1 MGKAKMSL
9 AALFYVMASNMTE
22 VARWRLRIAGVYSLD
37 VARQIKTR
45 TPRRHTRNRLHAAR
59 NKDQSNRSRAAIQL
73 LEELGI
79 VVDADT
85 GEIINLQLPPPSL

>member
-1 MGKAKMSL
+1 LLVFIHWMWLGKSRPVPHAD
-9 AALFYVMASNMTE
+9 THE
-22 VARWRLRIAGVYSLD
+22 IDCTRRET
-37 VARQIKTR
+37 KT
-45 TPRRHTRNRLHAAR
+45 
-59 NKDQSNRSRAAIQL
+59 NRSRAAIQL